1 MKNRSEYRKVLDLI
15 LAARDNN
22 KRSLTGA
29 AALTIV
35 ILAVQAEKIAKL
47 LLELES
53 EDEKNKK
60 IKRKK
65 ILLLSFFICFR
76 QVL

>member
-60 IKRKK
+60 NKEEENFIA
-65 ILLLSFFICFR
+65 FFLYMF
-76 QVL
+76 